1 MKEQTKKQTW
11 FEAFR
16 QLIVKVSER
25 PSWGSFIRVIIVID
39 FIESIAG
46 DDFDCELKEQIYN
59 EFIDFTTKHH
69 YEFITNG
76 ETDTYGFD
84 TIVDYVQVK
93 KYEAKLVPL
102 GIIVLILLYLVK

>member
-1 MKEQTKKQTW
+1 MKEQMESNW

-16 QLIVKVSER
+16 QLIAKVSER
-25 PSWGSFIRVIIVID
+25 PSWASFIRVIIVTD
-39 FIESIAG
+39 FIESLAG
-46 DDFDCELKEQIYN
+46 DDPELKEQIYN

-84 TIVDYVQVK
+84 TIVDYLQVK
-93 KYEAKLVPL
+93 KYEAKLELAV
-102 GIIVLILLYLVK
+102 GIIALILLYLVK